1 MASIRA
7 EKAFPLCESD
17 NPEDQVK
24 PMLDWAHSG
33 FLPKGKEGLKPKE
46 NSREYDSEYPGTPT
60 VSHQLLLIAC

>member
-7 EKAFPLCESD
+7 EKTFPLCGSD

-46 NSREYDSEYPGTPT
+46 NSCKYE
-60 VSHQLLLIAC
+60 